1 MNTQHPT
8 VIIIGGGASGMFCA
22 VNLARQAPHL
32 KVIVLEKTDKLL
44 SKVRISGGGRCN
56 VTHAC
61 YDIPTLSSRYPRGQQ
76 LMKKTLHWFQPKDT
90 IQWFQERGVTIVA
103 EADGRMF
110 PSTNSSATIIECL
123 MQEANKYRVQ
133 FLMHRTVQAITPSQD
148 AYLVTTNNEQWHV
161 QAVVVACGG
170 FPKLSQFEWLQN
182 LQLPIAAPVPSLFT
196 LNTPTHPITALM
208 GVSVADAIVKIAG
221 TKLQQQGPVLI
232 THWGLSGPAVL
243 KLSAYGALHL
253 ASVQYQYQA
262 IINWLPSY
270 NNETLK
276 QYWMQLRQQLA
287 AQVIAHKNPFDLPKR
302 LWEFLLT
309 EAGIQGH
316 LRYADIT
323 ASMQQ
328 KLIQKLVQYELP
340 VHGKTTYKD
349 EFVTAGG
356 VELQSID
363 ANTMEC
369 KQYPKLYFTGEIL
382 NVDGIT
388 GGYNFQHAWAS
399 GWLAAKHIAATL

>member
-1 MNTQHPT
+1 
-8 VIIIGGGASGMFCA
+8 
-22 VNLARQAPHL
+22 
-32 KVIVLEKTDKLL
+32 
-44 SKVRISGGGRCN
+44 
-56 VTHAC
+56 
-61 YDIPTLSSRYPRGQQ
+61 
-76 LMKKTLHWFQPKDT
+76 T

-148 AYLVTTNNEQWHV
+148 AYLVTTNNEQWHA

-196 LNTPTHPITALM
+196 LNTPKHPITALM
-208 GVSVADAIVKIAG
+208 GVSVADTIVKIAG

-340 VHGKTTYKD
+340 VYGKTTYKD

-369 KQYPKLYFTGEIL
+369 KQHPKLYFTGEIL

>member
-1 MNTQHPT
+1 
-8 VIIIGGGASGMFCA
+8 
-22 VNLARQAPHL
+22 
-32 KVIVLEKTDKLL
+32 
-44 SKVRISGGGRCN
+44 
-56 VTHAC
+56 
-61 YDIPTLSSRYPRGQQ
+61 
-76 LMKKTLHWFQPKDT
+76 
-90 IQWFQERGVTIVA
+90 
-103 EADGRMF
+103 
-110 PSTNSSATIIECL
+110 
-123 MQEANKYRVQ
+123 
-133 FLMHRTVQAITPSQD
+133 
-148 AYLVTTNNEQWHV
+148 
-161 QAVVVACGG
+161 
-170 FPKLSQFEWLQN
+170 
-182 LQLPIAAPVPSLFT
+182 
-196 LNTPTHPITALM
+196 
-208 GVSVADAIVKIAG
+208 
-221 TKLQQQGPVLI
+221 
-232 THWGLSGPAVL
+232 
-243 KLSAYGALHL
+243 
-253 ASVQYQYQA
+253 
-262 IINWLPSY
+262 
-270 NNETLK
+270 
-276 QYWMQLRQQLA
+276 A

-340 VHGKTTYKD
+340 VYGKTTYKD

-369 KQYPKLYFTGEIL
+369 KQHPKLYFTGEIL